1 MRPLVIVH
9 ANCSDGFGA
18 AWVFNQ
24 YFDGEVDF
32 LYAKHGDTLSL
43 HTVHGRDVYMVD
55 FCYSRAEME
64 SIRRETD
71 SFVVLDHHAS
81 AWKNC
86 GDLPYCTFDMHKS
99 GAMMAW
105 NYCFPK
111 QLPSN
116 LIQYIQ
122 DQDLWKW
129 ELPDSQAI
137 AAYIDTFP
145 WVFKEWDKLAAILEK
160 NINYAALGGKS
171 ILAFSNLQI
180 KMLCKRQYVL
190 KIGGIDVPTV
200 NTATF
205 RSEVCNA
212 LLTETSPVSATYSF
226 NGEKYVF
233 SLRSDGRVDVSELAG
248 KYPGGGGHKDASGFS
263 VDRLEDLETYNR

>member
-1 MRPLVIVH
+1 MNPLVIVH
-9 ANCSDGFGA
+9 GNCSDGFGA

-24 YFDGEVDF
+24 YFKGQVDF
-32 LYAKHGDTLSL
+32 IYAKHGDKPNIMELA
-43 HTVHGRDVYMVD
+43 GRDIYMVD
-55 FCYSRAEME
+55 FCYD
-64 SIRRETD
+64 RETMELINQFAD

-81 AWKNC
+81 AQKKC
-86 GDLPYCTFDMHKS
+86 GDLHFCTFDMHRS

-111 QLPSN
+111 QLPPN

-122 DQDLWKW
+122 DRDLWKW
-129 ELPDSQAI
+129 ELVDGKAI
-137 AAYIDTFP
+137 TAYIDTFP
-145 WVFKEWDKLAAILEK
+145 WVFKEWDKLAETLEK
-160 NINYAALGGKS
+160 NINFAALGGKS

-180 KMLCKRQYVL
+180 KMLCKRQYTL
-190 KIGGIDVPTV
+190 RIGGVDVPTV

-205 RSEVCNA
+205 RSEVCEA

-248 KYPGGGGHKDASGFS
+248 KYPGGGGHKSASGFS
-263 VDRLEDLETYNR
+263 IDRLEDL